1 MFANLYHIMND
12 PAHWKEPR
20 SFRPDR
26 FIDQQTGEF
35 IHDERV
41 VPFGVGRRACLGKLL
56 AEQVSQ
62 EAQICTIISAEIIN
76 ISQFPV

>member
-12 PAHWKEPR
+12 PAHWKVPR

-35 IHDERV
+35 LHNERV
-41 VPFGVGRRACLGKLL
+41 IPFGIGRRACLGKPL
-56 AEQVSQ
+56 AEQVSC
-62 EAQICTIISAEIIN
+62 AQSKGNSHKSRDSRDWLTI
-76 ISQFPV
+76 V